1 MADLSW
7 VGAWLVVIAFG
18 AILIEGVLAALWTMR
33 IAKRSRVLS
42 QRLAAEQAQM
52 QAESARLKA
61 ELADM
66 EVLWQPYRRLL
77 RLLRHP
83 IALAVLQSYARRRAA
98 R

>member
-7 VGAWLVVIAFG
+7 VGVWLLAIAFVVIA
-18 AILIEGVLAALWTMR
+18 IEGVVAVLWTLR
-33 IAKRSRVLS
+33 IAKRSRLLNE
-42 QRLAAEQAQM
+42 RLAAEQAQM

-61 ELADM
+61 ELAEM
-66 EVLWQPYRRLL
+66 QVLWQPYRRLL

>member
-52 QAESARLKA
+52 HAESARLKA

>member
-33 IAKRSRVLS
+33 IAKRSRVLNE
-42 QRLAAEQAQM
+42 RLAAEQAQM

-61 ELADM
+61 ELAEM
-66 EVLWQPYRRLL
+66 QVLWQPYRRLL

-83 IALAVLQSYARRRAA
+83 VALAVLQSYARRRAA

>member
-7 VGAWLVVIAFG
+7 VAAWLVVIAFG

>member
-61 ELADM
+61 ELAEM
-66 EVLWQPYRRLL
+66 QVLWQPYRRLL

-83 IALAVLQSYARRRAA
+83 VALAVLQSYARRRAA

>member
-18 AILIEGVLAALWTMR
+18 AILIEG
-33 IAKRSRVLS
+33 
-42 QRLAAEQAQM
+42 RLAAEQAQM

>member
-18 AILIEGVLAALWTMR
+18 AILIEGVLAALWTLR

>member
-33 IAKRSRVLS
+33 IAKRSRVLNE
-42 QRLAAEQAQM
+42 RLAAEQAQM

>member
-7 VGAWLVVIAFG
+7 VGVWLLVIAFG
-18 AILIEGVLAALWTMR
+18 LILIEGVLAALWTLR
-33 IAKRSRVLS
+33 IAKGSRVLNG
-42 QRLAAEQAQM
+42 RLAAEQAQM
-52 QAESARLKA
+52 QAQSARLKA

-66 EVLWQPYRRLL
+66 QILWQPYRRLL

>member
-33 IAKRSRVLS
+33 IANRSRVLS

>member
-7 VGAWLVVIAFG
+7 VGVWLLVIAFG
-18 AILIEGVLAALWTMR
+18 VIVIEGVLAALWTMR
-33 IAKRSRVLS
+33 IAKRSRVLNE
-42 QRLAAEQAQM
+42 RLAAEQAQM

>member
-7 VGAWLVVIAFG
+7 VGVWLLVIAFG
-18 AILIEGVLAALWTMR
+18 VIVIEGVLAALWTMR

>member
-42 QRLAAEQAQM
+42 QRLV
-52 QAESARLKA
+52 ESASR
-61 ELADM
+61 
-66 EVLWQPYRRLL
+66 PG
-77 RLLRHP
+77 
-83 IALAVLQSYARRRAA
+83 
-98 R
+98 

>member
-7 VGAWLVVIAFG
+7 VGVWLLVIAFG
-18 AILIEGVLAALWTMR
+18 VIVIEGVLAALWTMR
-33 IAKRSRVLS
+33 IAKRSRVLNE
-42 QRLAAEQAQM
+42 RLAAEQAQM

-61 ELADM
+61 ELAEM
-66 EVLWQPYRRLL
+66 QVLWQPYRRLL

-83 IALAVLQSYARRRAA
+83 VALAVLQSYARRRAA

>member
-7 VGAWLVVIAFG
+7 VGVWLLVIAFVV
-18 AILIEGVLAALWTMR
+18 IVIEGVLAALWTLR
-33 IAKRSRVLS
+33 IAKRSRLLND
-42 QRLAAEQAQM
+42 RLAAEQAQM

-61 ELADM
+61 EVAEM
-66 EVLWQPYRRLL
+66 QVLWQPYRRLL